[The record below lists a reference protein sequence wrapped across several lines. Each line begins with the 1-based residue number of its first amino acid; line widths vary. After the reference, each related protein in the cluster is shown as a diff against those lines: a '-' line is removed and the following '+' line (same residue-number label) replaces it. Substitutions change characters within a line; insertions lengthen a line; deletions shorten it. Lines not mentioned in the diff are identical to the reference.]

1 MPPSGLQDGLGRLID
16 GNRDGQAGGNAV
28 AVLTAGGVSLA
39 ALPVGSAG
47 NANSVSAATIDALLE
62 LNALA
67 SVTTP
72 KRPGAIP
79 SET

>member
-39 ALPVGSAG
+39 ALPAG
-47 NANSVSAATIDALLE
+47 PSGGANSVSAATIDALLE

-67 SVTTP
+67 SVTTS
-72 KRPGAIP
+72 KRSGRHPQ
-79 SET
+79 